1 MASTAVRIGSL
12 GALAVLI
19 AVGMAIAP
27 TQYARAATTLTC
39 LEDGTGVDITDT
51 APIGIGTAITCSS
64 STGNPAAATSLTTV
78 TDGTATVVTTAPG
91 VGPTATVSFTT
102 TNAGVW
108 HVETVYYGAS
118 GQIAGVEIVNI
129 VVSFLVIP
137 ESGVGAIALV
147 GSSIAA
153 LGAFMGIRG
162 RKLAIPTKA

>member
-1 MASTAVRIGSL
+1 MEDGLMASTAVRIGSL

-19 AVGMAIAP
+19 AV
-27 TQYARAATTLTC
+27 
-39 LEDGTGVDITDT
+39 
-51 APIGIGTAITCSS
+51 GIGTAITCSS

-137 ESGVGAIALV
+137 E
-147 GSSIAA
+147 
-153 LGAFMGIRG
+153 
-162 RKLAIPTKA
+162 